1 MIGLLGQL
9 FTLLCGSV
17 LTISLFFLTTL
28 FQNSPNI
35 FRQIL
40 NLINM
45 FLRFSFI
52 VYKKSINFLVTYLN
66 TEKPN
71 IFDRSILTLIFSLSL
86 TSVLFLI
93 FKPANLLIPI
103 SIAIA
108 HGLYIGIAW
117 DHLADPEGLRLGVN
131 LE

>member
-1 MIGLLGQL
+1 MIVLLGQL

-28 FQNSPNI
+28 FQNSP
-35 FRQIL
+35 QIIRHIS
-40 NLINM
+40 NLINT

-52 VYKKSINFLVTYLN
+52 VYEKIINFLVAYLN

-71 IFDRSILTLIFSLSL
+71 IFNRTVITLIMSLCLISM
-86 TSVLFLI
+86 LFLI
-93 FKPANLLIPI
+93 FKPTNLLIPI

-108 HGLYIGIAW
+108 HGLYIGIVW